1 MSKVSKVR
9 SELEIFKDLF
19 KNGMQPKIDNLGSS
33 AALTDVVN
41 KVNSILAT
49 LRAAG
54 IIASK

>member
-19 KNGMQPKIDNLGSS
+19 KNGMQPKIDNLESS

-49 LRAAG
+49 LR
-54 IIASK
+54 

>member
-1 MSKVSKVR
+1 
-9 SELEIFKDLF
+9 
-19 KNGMQPKIDNLGSS
+19 MQPKIDNLESS

-54 IIASK
+54 IIASE

>member
-19 KNGMQPKIDNLGSS
+19 KNGMQPKIDNLENS

-54 IIASK
+54 IIASE

>member
-19 KNGMQPKIDNLGSS
+19 KNSMQPKIDNLESS

-41 KVNSILAT
+41 KVNSILAA

-54 IIASK
+54 IIASE

>member
-19 KNGMQPKIDNLGSS
+19 KNGMQPKNDNLESS

-54 IIASK
+54 IIASE